1 MFLLHAERRGQ
12 TTGLHV
18 TLSRH
23 LHLPATPNS
32 ASGKP
37 PPPLQISDTLA
48 SITFRGPEYISQPG
62 TEGIAH
68 LVFDVPRTARTI
80 SAYPRDGGDV
90 YEDEDES
97 DGFRRKIAPLFEIR
111 GAITIRIDMPIGRCV
126 ICPFVVRQIC

>member
-1 MFLLHAERRGQ
+1 
-12 TTGLHV
+12 
-18 TLSRH
+18 
-23 LHLPATPNS
+23 
-32 ASGKP
+32 
-37 PPPLQISDTLA
+37 
-48 SITFRGPEYISQPG
+48 
-62 TEGIAH
+62 
-68 LVFDVPRTARTI
+68 VFDVPRTARTI